1 MCRPKRCG
9 AFPEAEIRGGSVRV
23 RVIREIQECSEM
35 EDERN
40 EQVKW
45 LHLYWRYLQASLAR
59 FKGG

>member
-1 MCRPKRCG
+1 MCRPKRRG

-45 LHLYWRYLQASLAR
+45 LHLYWRYL
-59 FKGG
+59 